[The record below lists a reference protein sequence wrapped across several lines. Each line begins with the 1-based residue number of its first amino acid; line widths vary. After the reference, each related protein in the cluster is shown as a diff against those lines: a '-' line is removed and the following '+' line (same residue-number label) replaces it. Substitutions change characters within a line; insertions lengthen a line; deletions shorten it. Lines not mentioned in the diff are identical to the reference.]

1 MKKIVSLFA
10 AIILALTVIPVS
22 AVPDTVVPERSAVT
36 FTVDT
41 VTAKADQDVEVSLT
55 LEGEY
60 EANALTV
67 FIEFDNTRLS
77 VKSIALGE
85 VANKYKENDGILI
98 HNVSEAEGS
107 NDLAANIDGRVG
119 ITGILPEGSVTETGT
134 VFTVVFHTAEG
145 LENDA
150 EIPLTLDVQVFTN
163 LDLNSVSHPVEHE
176 TTDGKI
182 TIDNREMFTI
192 TWKNWNGDVLKTE
205 EVEKGLLPEYTGE
218 TPTKPQD
225 DQYSYEFDGWDPEI
239 VPVSADAVYTAK
251 FKQTVRSYFVT
262 WKNWDGSIL
271 KTDTVEYGTVPE
283 YTGETPT
290 KPQDDQ
296 YSYEF
301 DGWDPEIV
309 AVSGDAVYTAKFK
322 AVTITTP
329 TFIVTFVDGLTNEV
343 IKTVT
348 VEYGG
353 SAEPPEVPV
362 HDGYIFLGWEGSF
375 INVTSNVA
383 VTARYGVLGDA
394 DGNGEVEASD
404 ALLVL
409 RMAMDIIETPANIIL
424 IDADGDGE
432 VTAGDAL
439 LILRYAMGIIAHL

>member
-1 MKKIVSLFA
+1 M
-10 AIILALTVIPVS
+10 
-22 AVPDTVVPERSAVT
+22 
-36 FTVDT
+36 
-41 VTAKADQDVEVSLT
+41 
-55 LEGEY
+55 
-60 EANALTV
+60 
-67 FIEFDNTRLS
+67 
-77 VKSIALGE
+77 
-85 VANKYKENDGILI
+85 
-98 HNVSEAEGS
+98 
-107 NDLAANIDGRVG
+107 
-119 ITGILPEGSVTETGT
+119 
-134 VFTVVFHTAEG
+134 
-145 LENDA
+145 
-150 EIPLTLDVQVFTN
+150 
-163 LDLNSVSHPVEHE
+163 
-176 TTDGKI
+176 
-182 TIDNREMFTI
+182 
-192 TWKNWNGDVLKTE
+192 
-205 EVEKGLLPEYTGE
+205 
-218 TPTKPQD
+218 
-225 DQYSYEFDGWDPEI
+225 
-239 VPVSADAVYTAK
+239 
-251 FKQTVRSYFVT
+251 
-262 WKNWDGSIL
+262 
-271 KTDTVEYGTVPE
+271 
-283 YTGETPT
+283 
-290 KPQDDQ
+290 
-296 YSYEF
+296 
-301 DGWDPEIV
+301 